1 MQSRTKKVLVYRN
14 FAGGKTVKE
23 ETHDKGDVMY
33 IGGGLLAL
41 ILIIIILI
49 LLF

>member
-1 MQSRTKKVLVYRN
+1 MRGSRRCNLKAATK
-14 FAGGKTVKE
+14 G
-23 ETHDKGDVMY
+23 ETMY

>member
-1 MQSRTKKVLVYRN
+1 LYTGAQSPPFTESPGQEEPLNKKPRQ
-14 FAGGKTVKE
+14 GGF
-23 ETHDKGDVMY
+23 MY

-49 LLF
+49 LIF